1 LPRQRDE
8 AIPGDERLFRGLKAE
23 EVDGDRML
31 DDAIDLRGTSCD
43 RESLRSLP
51 EMRARWKFVGAVRP
65 RELPGNLRTEGSD
78 VVWEFFAVDDPIEG
92 NDAHCEVRI
101 RRISQRGSSENDD
114 AVRKRS
120 PAAKAVLRFALA
132 SRFQLVLD

>member
-1 LPRQRDE
+1 LPRQRDD
-8 AIPGDERLFRGLKAE
+8 AIPGDERLFRRLKAD
-23 EVDGDRML
+23 EVDGDRVL

-43 RESLRSLP
+43 RETFRSLAD
-51 EMRARWKFVGAVRP
+51 MRARWKFVGAVTP
-65 RELPGNLRTEGSD
+65 RDLPVDLRTEGSD
-78 VVWEFFAVDDPIEG
+78 VVWEFFAVDDPIES

-101 RRISQRGSSENDD
+101 RRTTQRGCNDNDD

-132 SRFQLVLD
+132 SRFQLVVD